1 MDFQIK
7 ISDFGLSTVLDGTQ
21 SQQSI
26 VGTPLYQSPQ
36 VLKRRCYNDAVDTWA
51 LGVVL
56 YELLMGVTPFH
67 CFDMKELVRK
77 INDGRYKLSVE
88 SGTVKIETC
97 LFLLDCLQTLEDGR
111 ISARDLTD
119 HPYISDAMM
128 QFDLNDIDKEAFL
141 EEVGGRDKFSDF
153 TSSDGGSAMLSRFDD
168 TEIMEEDIV
177 LTTRR
182 SYHREILVRQLSK

>member
-1 MDFQIK
+1 MDFEIK
-7 ISDFGLSTVLDGTQ
+7 ISDFGLSTILDGTQ

-51 LGVVL
+51 LGVIL

-88 SGTVKIETC
+88 AGKVKIETC
-97 LFLLDCLQTLEDGR
+97 LFLLDCL
-111 ISARDLTD
+111 
-119 HPYISDAMM
+119 
-128 QFDLNDIDKEAFL
+128 
-141 EEVGGRDKFSDF
+141 
-153 TSSDGGSAMLSRFDD
+153 
-168 TEIMEEDIV
+168 
-177 LTTRR
+177 
-182 SYHREILVRQLSK
+182 